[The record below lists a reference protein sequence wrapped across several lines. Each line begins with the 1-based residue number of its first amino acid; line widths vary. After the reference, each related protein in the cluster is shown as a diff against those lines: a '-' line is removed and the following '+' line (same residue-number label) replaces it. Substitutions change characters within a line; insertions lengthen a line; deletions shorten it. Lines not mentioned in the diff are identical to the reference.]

1 MNYALDATGRRG
13 GRGRFSGLEPEV
25 TIVVPCWNE
34 EAALPQ
40 LLERLDRLIAHEKR
54 LWEVVFVDDGSTDGT
69 PALLAEAC
77 RRRPWVRT
85 LRHERNLGL
94 GAALRTGFAGELAP
108 IVCTIDS
115 DSTYPPERL
124 PELIATLERGA
135 DLVTASPWHPDNTQF
150 EGDRLRRLLSRAVSG
165 AYRSITGARIYTF
178 TCLFRAYRRQ
188 LLRQVAFSEDG
199 FAATAEILVKAVLQG
214 FRVAEQPMPLT
225 VRRHGVSKMRVWDS
239 VRAHLRLLAATVRWV
254 RAHRRRESG

>member
-1 MNYALDATGRRG
+1 
-13 GRGRFSGLEPEV
+13 
-25 TIVVPCWNE
+25 
-34 EAALPQ
+34 LPQ

-165 AYRSITGARIYTF
+165 AYRSITGA
-178 TCLFRAYRRQ
+178 
-188 LLRQVAFSEDG
+188 
-199 FAATAEILVKAVLQG
+199 
-214 FRVAEQPMPLT
+214 
-225 VRRHGVSKMRVWDS
+225 
-239 VRAHLRLLAATVRWV
+239 
-254 RAHRRRESG
+254 

>member
-1 MNYALDATGRRG
+1 M
-13 GRGRFSGLEPEV
+13 
-25 TIVVPCWNE
+25 
-34 EAALPQ
+34 
-40 LLERLDRLIAHEKR
+40 
-54 LWEVVFVDDGSTDGT
+54 
-69 PALLAEAC
+69 
-77 RRRPWVRT
+77 
-85 LRHERNLGL
+85 
-94 GAALRTGFAGELAP
+94 
-108 IVCTIDS
+108 
-115 DSTYPPERL
+115 
-124 PELIATLERGA
+124 
-135 DLVTASPWHPDNTQF
+135 
-150 EGDRLRRLLSRAVSG
+150 SRAVSG

>member
-13 GRGRFSGLEPEV
+13 GRGRFSGLESEV

-124 PELIATLERGA
+124 PEPIATLERGA
-135 DLVTASPWHPDNTQF
+135 DLVTASPWHRTT
-150 EGDRLRRLLSRAVSG
+150 GSSRETA
-165 AYRSITGARIYTF
+165 
-178 TCLFRAYRRQ
+178 C
-188 LLRQVAFSEDG
+188 DG
-199 FAATAEILVKAVLQG
+199 F
-214 FRVAEQPMPLT
+214 
-225 VRRHGVSKMRVWDS
+225 
-239 VRAHLRLLAATVRWV
+239 
-254 RAHRRRESG
+254 